1 MFIFT
6 TGVKLLRN
14 ISFSW
19 FRLSKPIFSCK
30 VLNHLFAMT
39 RKFHYSSFSSAK
51 PDAPSNCQAGNATSS
66 GFEVLCT
73 EGFDGG
79 SAVTFDLQ
87 FVADGVYHSVLKSD
101 VAHSNITSQQS
112 GTYYVMRMCA
122 SNEEYPDED
131 SCSPEFNVTTTGM

>member
-1 MFIFT
+1 
-6 TGVKLLRN
+6 
-14 ISFSW
+14 
-19 FRLSKPIFSCK
+19 
-30 VLNHLFAMT
+30 MT

-51 PDAPSNCQAGNATSS
+51 PDAPSDWQAGNATSS
-66 GFEVLCT
+66 GFEVRCT

-87 FVADGVYHSVLKSD
+87 FVADGVYHSVMKSD